1 VRNRA
6 WYLYLTGGVALGLL
20 YFLGPGWAR
29 TGPVFNIAGIS
40 SVVAV
45 VVGVRLHRPRD
56 AAAWY
61 VFAAGLGL
69 FLSGDVITY
78 NYQRIFHVAQA
89 PFPSLG
95 DGMYLAVYPILIAGI
110 AIFVRRRTPGR
121 DSTALVDA
129 LVITLGVGVV
139 SWVFL
144 MAPYANDPTLSVAQK
159 LTSIAYPLGDL
170 LLLGAII
177 RLAVGTGSRPPAFI
191 LLSLSIVSLMVTDTV
206 YGYILITSTYNG
218 SGSGL
223 DAGWGLF
230 YLLWGA
236 AALHPSMRSLSSRG
250 REPTGRLSNARL
262 VMLST
267 ATLVVPAMRMIQ
279 QSKGVA
285 DGNVPI
291 AMGALMYVLV
301 AIRMSGL
308 VRRHEH
314 AERRERALRE
324 AGAAFVAATDR
335 DEISRAASDAI
346 KEVAGRDVDVRIEI
360 APEAGTMGFAEA
372 VLPPDSR
379 ADFAEGRPARLS
391 HPDAAILGA
400 LGLVE
405 PVQQLILCPINA
417 GERLVGMAVITSEER
432 VSARNAEA
440 IEGLMPQASLA
451 FERAELAENAH
462 RQRVEARF
470 RSLVQ
475 NATDLIT
482 VVDAEGVVAYQ
493 SPSVRGVL
501 GYGPDDL
508 LGTSLFEI
516 VHEEDT
522 ARIRSL
528 LRSATDSPTV
538 IDARL
543 RHRNGSWLAVEM
555 IGNDLTDDPNV
566 AGIVLNTRDVSE
578 RRAFEEQL
586 QHQAFHDTVT
596 GLANRALLQDR
607 VAHALERQ
615 ERDGKPLA
623 VLLLDLDDFKA
634 VNDSLGHAAGDRLL
648 IEIGERLKILVRAAD
663 TVARMGG
670 DEFAVLMEEAGHE
683 EAGEAAERIL
693 EGIRDDIRLDGKEVL
708 VRASVGI
715 AIVEGWGPSRPGAEE
730 LLRNADVAMYMAKAE
745 GKGRYQM
752 FEPTMHSSVLKRL
765 ELKADLLR
773 ASDNDEFLMYYQP
786 IYRLTDGELSGVEAL
801 IRWQHP
807 EKGLV
812 PPDQF
817 IPLAEETG
825 LIVPIGKWVME
836 ESCREAVILQRAHPR
851 RPRPITM
858 SVNLSA
864 RQLQEPE
871 LVHDVAAVLRE
882 SGLEPQTLV
891 VEITESV
898 MMADTDFSVTR
909 LKELK
914 MLGVSLA
921 VDDFGTGYSSLNYI
935 RRFPIDILKV
945 DKSFIDGIAEGG
957 EESALTEAILQLAH
971 VLNLRA
977 VAEGIETKDQFDR
990 LIELHCEMG
999 QGYLFARPLEKKAVE
1014 ALVASGRSLRVEQG
1028 RQAI

>member
-20 YFLGPGWAR
+20 YFFGPGWGR
-29 TGPVFNIAGIS
+29 IGLVFNIAGVS

-45 VVGVRLHRPRD
+45 IVGVRLHRPRTPR
-56 AAAWY
+56 AWY
-61 VFAAGLGL
+61 LFAAGLGL

-78 NYQRIFHVAQA
+78 NYARIFHVAEA

-95 DGMYLAVYPILIAGI
+95 DGLYLAVYPFLIAGI
-110 AIFVRRRTPGR
+110 VLLVRRRNAGR
-121 DSTALVDA
+121 DATALVDTV
-129 LVITLGVGVV
+129 VITLGIGVA

-144 MAPYANDPTLSVAQK
+144 MAPYANDTTLSLAQK

-170 LLLGAII
+170 LLLGAIV

-191 LLSLSIVSLMVTDTV
+191 LLSLSIICLMVTDTV
-206 YGYILITSTYNG
+206 YGFIIIAGNYQG
-218 SGSGL
+218 SGSIL

-236 AALHPSMRSLSSRG
+236 AALHPSMVSLSARG

-262 VMLST
+262 VMLSA
-267 ATLVVPAMRMIQ
+267 ATLIVPGMRIFQ
-279 QSKGVA
+279 QAKGVA

-291 AMGALMYVLV
+291 GMGALMYVLV

-324 AGAAFVAATDR
+324 AAAAFVAATDR
-335 DEISRAASDAI
+335 DEICQAATEAI
-346 KEVAGRDVDVRIEI
+346 KEVAGRDVDVKIEI
-360 APEAGTMGFAEA
+360 APEGGTMGFAEA
-372 VLPPDSR
+372 VLPADSR
-379 ADFAEGRPARLS
+379 ADFAEGRPVRLS
-391 HPDAAILGA
+391 HPDPAILGA
-400 LGLVE
+400 LGV
-405 PVQQLILCPINA
+405 VDAVGQLLLCPINA
-417 GERLVGMAVITSEER
+417 GDRLVGIAVITGER
-432 VSARNAEA
+432 VSTQNAEA

-482 VVDAEGVVAYQ
+482 VVDSEGIIAYQ

-501 GYGPDDL
+501 GYEPDELID
-508 LGTSLFEI
+508 TSLFQI
-516 VHEEDT
+516 VHEEDA
-522 ARIRSL
+522 ARVLSL

-538 IDARL
+538 IDAQL
-543 RHRNGSWLAVEM
+543 RHRNGTWIAVEM
-555 IGNDLTDDPNV
+555 IGNDLTADPNV

-693 EGIRDDIRLDGKEVL
+693 EGIRDDVRLDGKEVL

-715 AIVEGWGPSRPGAEE
+715 AIVEGWGPARPGAEE

-773 ASDNDEFLMYYQP
+773 ASDNGEFLMYYQP
-786 IYRLTDGELSGVEAL
+786 IYRLGDGELSGVEAL

-836 ESCREAVILQRAHPR
+836 ESCREAIILQRASPSR
-851 RPRPITM
+851 TQPITM

-882 SGLEPQTLV
+882 SGIEPETLV

-971 VLNLRA
+971 VLKLRA
-977 VAEGIETKDQFDR
+977 VAEGIESKDQFDR

-999 QGYLFARPLEKKAVE
+999 QGYLFARPLEKKAIE